1 MVWIES
7 PSSLLYRVVQVI
19 DTSYLQILYLWKEAG
34 SGTYLIGWETD
45 TTILVTL
52 GESILVLAIFMP
64 SSLKEIETALFS
76 P

>member
-1 MVWIES
+1 M
-7 PSSLLYRVVQVI
+7 QVI